1 MNKLILLTILAIQ
14 LNLMAQEI
22 IPIPV
27 DTTSVWRIE
36 RNYNDESCIYIHNS
50 IYYIE
55 GKEIKNEKEYYKI
68 YEEGH
73 YWEEPTHPWDTTCTG
88 EQNYSGEYLGGIRT
102 ENGKVYGYTTWQDTP
117 SLLMDFTLNVGDTL
131 FSSISYQ
138 GKIIESIDSVLV
150 GFEYRKRFNFT
161 GNWYCNWMI
170 EGVGHERG
178 LFESMDEPFE
188 NGSELICYGENGT
201 PIFGDENCDITVGL
215 LENSSSINR
224 PLIYPNPSSGKFTIN
239 ATELTNTIKSYILAD
254 IYGKIILQKN
264 IDLFNYN
271 VFEIDLSKYR
281 TGIYFLR
288 LHTENQG
295 IITSKIIKK

>member
-1 MNKLILLTILAIQ
+1 MKKTILLTIITIQ

-50 IYYIE
+50 IYYID
-55 GKEIKNEKEYYKI
+55 GAEIKNGKEYYKI

-150 GFEYRKRFNFT
+150 GVEYRKRYNFT

-188 NGSELICYGENGT
+188 NGSELICYGENSI
-201 PIFGDENCDITVGL
+201 PIFGDENCDITVGQV
-215 LENSSSINR
+215 ENSFLSSDIK
-224 PLIYPNPSSGKFTIN
+224 IYPNPTFGYLNVVISGPKIK
-239 ATELTNTIKSYILAD
+239 IKSYIVTD
-254 IYGKIILQKN
+254 IFGKTILTKELGLNQSDLKIN
-264 IDLFNYN
+264 I
-271 VFEIDLSKYR
+271 EKYES
-281 TGIYFLR
+281 GIYL
-288 LHTENQG
+288 L
-295 IITSKIIKK
+295 IIAMNDNEKFIEKIIKK